1 MQETDT
7 PNDATEEIAVQ
18 EEEKIPQDQ
27 DSPPNEYLMHISA
40 HAVSG
45 LVTAGTFS
53 VKVTV
58 GGQTGIALIDTG
70 SSSTFI
76 DLSFAV
82 KTTCHI
88 QKKNSAKIAVAGG
101 GQLTSGAIIADTAF
115 SIQKHAFNN
124 TLRVLDLKEYDV
136 ILGCDWL
143 YKHSPFALNLK
154 TREFLIT
161 LEDDTLLSLKDCTSQ
176 DAYTEVATE
185 QMNKL
190 LNKGISGFILHL
202 NSLSLQAP
210 HSSAPPAISALL
222 QQYSEVFQEPTTLP
236 PHRDI
241 DHAIPLQEG
250 ATPPNIRPYRVP
262 HKQKDEMEHQIQQLL
277 KNKVIRHSQSPFPL
291 VIPIAT
297 RTVTGPFRHGCV
309 PTRRGM

>member
-1 MQETDT
+1 
-7 PNDATEEIAVQ
+7 
-18 EEEKIPQDQ
+18 
-27 DSPPNEYLMHISA
+27 MHISA

-70 SSSTFI
+70 SSNSLI
-76 DLSFAV
+76 CLSQ
-82 KTTCHI
+82 TTCHI

-176 DAYTEVATE
+176 DAYTE
-185 QMNKL
+185 QLKRIMNKL

-210 HSSAPPAISALL
+210 HSSSGYFSL
-222 QQYSEVFQEPTTLP
+222 T
-236 PHRDI
+236 
-241 DHAIPLQEG
+241 
-250 ATPPNIRPYRVP
+250 ATI
-262 HKQKDEMEHQIQQLL
+262 L
-277 KNKVIRHSQSPFPL
+277 
-291 VIPIAT
+291 
-297 RTVTGPFRHGCV
+297 
-309 PTRRGM
+309 

>member
-1 MQETDT
+1 MWWEMGPRSQMQVNPYYQCHAGNWHTKWCHRRDCSTRRRRNE
-7 PNDATEEIAVQ
+7 
-18 EEEKIPQDQ
+18 IPQDQ

-76 DLSFAV
+76 DLSFAA
-82 KTTCHI
+82 TCHI
-88 QKKNSAKIAVAGG
+88 QKTNSAKIAGG

-210 HSSAPPAISALL
+210 HSSSGYFSLTATILWSLSGAHYTPSSPWYWPCHSIARGSNPTQHPSLSCASQAERWNGTSNSA
-222 QQYSEVFQEPTTLP
+222 TT
-236 PHRDI
+236 
-241 DHAIPLQEG
+241 
-250 ATPPNIRPYRVP
+250 
-262 HKQKDEMEHQIQQLL
+262 QKSSHQ
-277 KNKVIRHSQSPFPL
+277 
-291 VIPIAT
+291 T
-297 RTVTGPFRHGCV
+297 
-309 PTRRGM
+309 

>member
-18 EEEKIPQDQ
+18 EEEQIPQDQ

-45 LVTAGTFS
+45 QVTAGTFS

-88 QKKNSAKIAVAGG
+88 QKRNSAKIAVAGG

-115 SIQKHAFNN
+115 CFLVFQRSGGA
-124 TLRVLDLKEYDV
+124 E
-136 ILGCDWL
+136 
-143 YKHSPFALNLK
+143 
-154 TREFLIT
+154 EFLVEKGRALANPSIPT
-161 LEDDTLLSLKDCTSQ
+161 LEK
-176 DAYTEVATE
+176 
-185 QMNKL
+185 K
-190 LNKGISGFILHL
+190 K
-202 NSLSLQAP
+202 
-210 HSSAPPAISALL
+210 
-222 QQYSEVFQEPTTLP
+222 
-236 PHRDI
+236 
-241 DHAIPLQEG
+241 
-250 ATPPNIRPYRVP
+250 
-262 HKQKDEMEHQIQQLL
+262 
-277 KNKVIRHSQSPFPL
+277 
-291 VIPIAT
+291 PI
-297 RTVTGPFRHGCV
+297 FRHLLPSGNIII
-309 PTRRGM
+309 